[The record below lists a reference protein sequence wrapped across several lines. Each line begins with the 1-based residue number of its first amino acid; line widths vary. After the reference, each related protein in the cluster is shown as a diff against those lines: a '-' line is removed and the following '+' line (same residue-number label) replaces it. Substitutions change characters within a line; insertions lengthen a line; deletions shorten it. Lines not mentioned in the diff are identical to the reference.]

1 MRRNSIFSFVKGFFG
16 RLFFILKGGVPWLD
30 DNKKPN
36 VIIQNS
42 DSKNIFSDFGNQE
55 QIYK

>member
-1 MRRNSIFSFVKGFFG
+1 MKGSLR

-30 DNKKPN
+30 DHKESN
-36 VIIQNS
+36 VIIKNS

>member
-1 MRRNSIFSFVKGFFG
+1 MKEFFR
-16 RLFFILKGGVPWLD
+16 RLFIILKGGVPWLD
-30 DNKKPN
+30 DNKEPN